1 MDGNIYYESVR
12 FYIVESAKIKHELS
26 IHQTEYFPEKVR
38 ELIAAYKFTISKAI
52 EHGNLYLKSGDT
64 DEDGIR
70 KVKEVIEKYQQL
82 LDSL

>member
-38 ELIAAYKFTISKAI
+38 ELIGAYKFTISKAI

-70 KVKEVIEKYQQL
+70 KTKEVIEKYQQL
-82 LDSL
+82 LDKL